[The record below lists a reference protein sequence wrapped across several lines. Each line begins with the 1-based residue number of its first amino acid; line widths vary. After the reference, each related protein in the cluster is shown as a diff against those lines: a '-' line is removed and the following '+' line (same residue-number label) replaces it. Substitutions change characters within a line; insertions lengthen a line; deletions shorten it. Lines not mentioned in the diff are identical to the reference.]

1 MSLSLIFIHQGYSD
15 YLPFTLRQA
24 RATNPDTPIYLLG
37 DADNDR
43 FDFLNHID
51 VSTFSE
57 AVTPFNRVYRHRSTN
72 RQAFELACFQ
82 RWFLLRAFMEAAG
95 LEAVLV
101 LDSDVLLYTEA
112 ATLYNYHIAGHEFG
126 LCIPDAQEPFRWS
139 AFPHVLYWTRPVI
152 QRFCDFLLDVY
163 TDPKA
168 FTPFQEKWNYH
179 IKNGL
184 SGGLC
189 DMTALYRFAHAHGL
203 SRTANFL
210 NISHDTTIDLNLNK
224 AENESPNAYEM
235 AGPLKRLDWSEAP
248 YPHGYHLRLKRPIAF
263 LALHCQGAAKAYIP
277 AFYRGP
283 HFQGRKRLSLA
294 VAMHYRLRPLATR
307 LSVPLRRLLAY
318 RRRA

>member
-1 MSLSLIFIHQGYSD
+1 MPLPLIFIHLGYSD
-15 YLPFTLRQA
+15 YLPFTLGQI
-24 RATNPDTPIYLLG
+24 RAANPDAPIYLPG

-43 FDFLNHID
+43 FDFPNHID
-51 VSTFSE
+51 AGIFSE

-82 RWFLLRAFMEAAG
+82 RRFLLRAFMEAAG

-112 ATLYNYHIAGHEFG
+112 TTLYNYHIAGHAFG
-126 LCIPDAQEPFRWS
+126 LCIPGAQEPFRWS
-139 AFPHVLYWTRPVI
+139 AFPHVSYWTRPVI

-168 FTPFQEKWNYH
+168 FAPFQKKWNSH
-179 IKNGL
+179 VHNGL

-210 NISHDTTIDLNLNK
+210 KVSHDTTIDLNLNK
-224 AENESPNAYEM
+224 AEP
-235 AGPLKRLDWSEAP
+235 GC
-248 YPHGYHLRLKRPIAF
+248 LRDGGSSQTP
-263 LALHCQGAAKAYIP
+263 
-277 AFYRGP
+277 
-283 HFQGRKRLSLA
+283 
-294 VAMHYRLRPLATR
+294 
-307 LSVPLRRLLAY
+307 
-318 RRRA
+318 